1 MQSQSLSELVKKVFG
16 DEDVKKQFISNPESV
31 MSQFNLTEQE
41 KRAVLS
47 THAKMVLACPDSAP
61 TVAAVDPLAMWF

>member
-16 DEDVKKQFISNPESV
+16 DEDVKKQFISDPDSV
-31 MSQFNLTEQE
+31 MSQFSLTEQE

-47 THAKMVLACPDSAP
+47 THAKMGLACPSSAQ
-61 TVAAVDPLAMWF
+61 TVMAFDPLAMWF

>member
-1 MQSQSLSELVKKVFG
+1 MQSKSLSELVKKLFS
-16 DEDVKKQFISNPESV
+16 DEKVKRQFISDPGSV

-47 THAKMVLACPDSAP
+47 TYARMELACPGSAP
-61 TVAAVDPLAMWF
+61 GVALAEPLAMWL

>member
-16 DEDVKKQFISNPESV
+16 NEEVKKQFMSDPDSV
-31 MSQFNLTEQE
+31 MSQFSLTEQE

-47 THAKMVLACPDSAP
+47 THARMVLAHPGSAQ
-61 TVAAVDPLAMWF
+61 TATAIDPLIMWF